1 MIGEL
6 DISGVFLPTLLV
18 MMLASYGLFLVLHAV
33 LNRVHFYRLVWHR
46 ALFNVALY
54 AVLLGTVDHFC
65 RNLMLP

>member
-18 MMLASYGLFLVLHAV
+18 MMLASYGLFLVIHAV

>member
-6 DISGVFLPTLLV
+6 DISGIFLPTLLV
-18 MMLASYGLFLVLHAV
+18 MMVATYLLFLLVHAV

-54 AVLLGTVDHFC
+54 AVLLGAVDALC
-65 RNLMLP
+65 RTLML

>member
-6 DISGVFLPTLLV
+6 DINGIFIPT
-18 MMLASYGLFLVLHAV
+18 FLVLMGLAYLLFLPVHA
-33 LNRVHFYRLVWHR
+33 LLSHTRFYRLVWHR

-65 RNLMLP
+65 RSLMLP

>member
-1 MIGEL
+1 MIGDL

-18 MMLASYGLFLVLHAV
+18 LMGIAYVLFLVVHGL

-54 AVLLGTVDHFC
+54 AVMLYGVDSLS
-65 RNLMLP
+65 RYLMT

>member
-18 MMLASYGLFLVLHAV
+18 MMVLTYLLFLGVHAV
-33 LNRVHFYRLVWHR
+33 LTRMHFYRLVWHR

-54 AVLLGTVDHFC
+54 AVLLGTVDHFAET
-65 RNLMLP
+65 

>member
-18 MMLASYGLFLVLHAV
+18 MMVLTYLLFLGVHA
-33 LNRVHFYRLVWHR
+33 LLTRLHFYRLVWHR
-46 ALFNVALY
+46 ALCNVALY
-54 AVLLGTVDHFC
+54 AVLLGAVDHFC